1 MQALSIS
8 GTEFFMIVSLRV
20 LCKLDS
26 KLYEFGIGEED
37 KILMHDLI
45 ISLALLYL
53 KVITR

>member
-53 KVITR
+53 KVITK